1 MKAFLVLTL
10 LAATAA
16 MAQAPAENGAQSGA
30 APNARPS
37 APKAPMDRVMVVSA
51 EDMAQ
56 VARVKRIFD
65 GGAFSANE
73 INRKTGDPET
83 ALVHK
88 FTSEV
93 YVIQE
98 GGATLLSGGKLK
110 EPITGPPDQ
119 QAGKGIEGG
128 TTQEVKAGD
137 VVFIPAGVPHVFS
150 AYAPSIKYLNI
161 RFQDSKYVGRN

>member
-1 MKAFLVLTL
+1 MKAFLVLSL

-16 MAQAPAENGAQSGA
+16 MAQAPAENGAQSGT

-98 GGATLLSGGKLK
+98 GGATLLSGGKLRSPSPGR
-110 EPITGPPDQ
+110 PISRPGR
-119 QAGKGIEGG
+119 EL
-128 TTQEVKAGD
+128 KA
-137 VVFIPAGVPHVFS
+137 VRLR
-150 AYAPSIKYLNI
+150 K
-161 RFQDSKYVGRN
+161 

>member
-16 MAQAPAENGAQSGA
+16 MAQAPAENGAQSGT

-161 RFQDSKYVGRN
+161 RFQDSKM

>member
-16 MAQAPAENGAQSGA
+16 MAQAPAKNGAQSGA

-37 APKAPMDRVMVVSA
+37 ASKAPMDRVMVVSA

-98 GGATLLSGGKLK
+98 GGATLLSGASSRSPSPGRPISKPGRELK
-110 EPITGPPDQ
+110 
-119 QAGKGIEGG
+119 AARLRK
-128 TTQEVKAGD
+128 
-137 VVFIPAGVPHVFS
+137 
-150 AYAPSIKYLNI
+150 
-161 RFQDSKYVGRN
+161 